1 MVQYIMT
8 IPFTILILFTCIGVD
23 KASVLRVGAIPPR
36 DNAIRYRLKIPL
48 HHVPLN
54 VAIPNLMA

>member
-1 MVQYIMT
+1 MI

-23 KASVLRVGAIPPR
+23 KASVLRVGAIPSR

-48 HHVPLN
+48 YHVPLN